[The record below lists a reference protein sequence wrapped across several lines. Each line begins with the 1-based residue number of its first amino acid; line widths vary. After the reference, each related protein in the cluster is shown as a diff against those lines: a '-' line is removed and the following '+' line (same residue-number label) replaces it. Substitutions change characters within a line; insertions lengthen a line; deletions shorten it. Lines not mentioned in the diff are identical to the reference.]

1 MKGGKQFMWQ
11 KEREAAS
18 EASRK
23 AGDILKA
30 RFGSIRH
37 IRKKGTIDLVTDADL
52 QAEKTILQT
61 IRRYFPDDHIIAE
74 ESGSQGGSHERTW
87 IVDPLD
93 GTTNFAHGFPF
104 FAVSIAFQE
113 ENETVLGMV
122 YNPYLDECFE
132 AAKASGARF
141 NGRPIT
147 VTDTAEIGDCLLATG
162 FPYDIQENAGNVLDL
177 FGRFV
182 TRAQG
187 VRRPGSA
194 ALDLCYVACGR
205 FDGFWEKDLQPWDTA
220 AGALI
225 VQEAGGMLATYQ
237 GNPYTPYE
245 KSLVAANS
253 ALLQKMLRIITQVKS

>member
-1 MKGGKQFMWQ
+1 MWQ
-11 KEREAAS
+11 KERKAAS

-23 AGDILKA
+23 AGEILTA
-30 RFGSIRH
+30 HFGSIRH

-52 QAEKTILQT
+52 QAEKIILQT

-74 ESGSQGGSHERTW
+74 ESGSQGASHERTW

-113 ENETVLGMV
+113 AEETVLGIV
-122 YNPYLDECFE
+122 YNPYLDEHFE

-147 VTDTAEIGDCLLATG
+147 VTDTAEIGDSLLATG
-162 FPYDIQENAGNVLDL
+162 FPYDIHENAGNVLDL

-182 TRAQG
+182 TTAQG

-194 ALDLCYVACGR
+194 ALDLCYLACGR

-245 KSLVAANS
+245 KSLVAANP
-253 ALLQKMLRIITQVKS
+253 ALLQNMLQIITQVKS